1 MKHTK
6 ILPYAVVPL
15 LIVTTFTII
24 YLAINQSWSFEI
36 TSYFIFLFSAIYILI
51 FEQVLPL
58 NPSWKARKSDF
69 WPELKH
75 FLLST
80 TLFDALGK
88 VAALSLVLY
97 IQEYFFPSADLWE
110 QLPFIVSFIAALLIG
125 ELLPYIYHRVSHTGN
140 PNSIVSMFLWKI
152 HSIHHLPESL
162 NWFKTNWIHPINI
175 FLNAVLKIVPL
186 LILGFNDQ
194 VIFAV
199 SVTHVVI
206 AYISHANIQTKTGF
220 LDYIIVTP
228 QVHHFHHSQKLEE
241 AENFGNIIPFWDI
254 IFGTY
259 YNRKGAVEKV
269 GVIKGHISYPRHQN
283 YIQQLSFPFR
293 KMYKDCC
300 KVPVTN

>member
-1 MKHTK
+1 MKYK

-15 LIVTTFTII
+15 LMVSTSVII
-24 YLAINQSWSFEI
+24 YLAINESWSFEI
-36 TSYFIFLFSAIYILI
+36 TSYFIFLFSAVYILI
-51 FEQVLPL
+51 FELIIPL
-58 NPSWKARKSDF
+58 KPHWKTRKSDL

-88 VAALSLVLY
+88 AAALALVLY
-97 IQEYFFPSADLWE
+97 IQNSFFTPANIWE
-110 QLPFIVSFIAALLIG
+110 KIPFIMSFIIALLIG
-125 ELLPYIYHRVSHTGN
+125 ELLPYFYHRLSHTGN
-140 PNSIVSMFLWKI
+140 RNSILSMFLWKI
-152 HSIHHLPESL
+152 HSIHHLPESM

-175 FLNAVLKIVPL
+175 FLNAVLKIATL

-220 LDYIIVTP
+220 LDYIVVTP

-241 AENFGNIIPFWDI
+241 AGNFGNIVPFWDI
-254 IFGTY
+254 IFRTY
-259 YNRKGAVEKV
+259 YNREGEVEQV
-269 GVIKGHISYPRHQN
+269 GVIKEYLSYPKDKD
-283 YIQQLSFPFR
+283 YVQQMGFPFR
-293 KMYKDCC
+293 NMIKDCC
-300 KVPVTN
+300 KAPVTN

>member
-6 ILPYAVVPL
+6 ILSYAVVPL
-15 LIVTTFTII
+15 LLITTFSIV
-24 YLAINQSWSFEI
+24 YLAINKNWSFEI
-36 TSYFIFLFSAIYILI
+36 TSYFIFLLSAVYILV

-69 WPELKH
+69 WQELKH

-88 VAALSLVLY
+88 AAALALVLY
-97 IQEYFFPSADLWE
+97 IQDSFFTADTIWE
-110 QLPFIVSFIAALLIG
+110 KIPFILSFVIALLIG
-125 ELLPYIYHRVSHTGN
+125 ELLPYFYHRLSHTGN
-140 PNSIVSMFLWKI
+140 RNSVLSMFLWKI
-152 HSIHHLPESL
+152 HSIHHLPESM

-175 FLNAVLKIVPL
+175 FLNAVLKIAPL

-199 SVTHVVI
+199 SVSHVVI

-241 AENFGNIIPFWDI
+241 AGNFGNIIPFWDI
-254 IFGTY
+254 TFGTY
-259 YNRKGAVEKV
+259 YNRKGEVEQV
-269 GVIKGHISYPRHQN
+269 GVVKEYLSYPKDKN

-293 KMYKDCC
+293 NMYKDCC